1 VHSWVF
7 AFSHPL
13 LCAPLDSRSAVASIA
28 SRGSQPTSTFSD
40 SPSCARREV
49 HLRYAVFRWVF
60 ASLPRDFLRFS
71 FAMLAVASMQD
82 LFIASC
88 PLCVSVC
95 AQSHFEGL
103 CVSHT
108 RRLADT
114 RHACIVRPSARCFS
128 SSSSGSIHL
137 PLVSSC
143 FVGGWNVSDHHSPQ
157 RVSRHRWHAYL
168 LCPAVAKL
176 NKQYSN
182 SVSTTTTH
190 PCPPNLFYALSPRP
204 KSESHIPICHSRRC
218 YLEFLTVGNWMKPSE
233 LLHQPLR
240 TPPPHL
246 NPSCPFPLLQ
256 ADAAA
261 ASVAAFAADDHR

>member
-1 VHSWVF
+1 MHSWVF

-114 RHACIVRPSARCFS
+114 RQACIVRPSARCFS
-128 SSSSGSIHL
+128 SSSSVPSISL
-137 PLVSSC
+137 L
-143 FVGGWNVSDHHSPQ
+143 
-157 RVSRHRWHAYL
+157 SR
-168 LCPAVAKL
+168 PASLAAGMCR
-176 NKQYSN
+176 
-182 SVSTTTTH
+182 TIT
-190 PCPPNLFYALSPRP
+190 ALSWSAGIVGAHIYCSRP
-204 KSESHIPICHSRRC
+204 WRS
-218 YLEFLTVGNWMKPSE
+218 
-233 LLHQPLR
+233 
-240 TPPPHL
+240 
-246 NPSCPFPLLQ
+246 
-256 ADAAA
+256 
-261 ASVAAFAADDHR
+261 

>member
-1 VHSWVF
+1 MHSWVF

-95 AQSHFEGL
+95 AQSHSEGR
-103 CVSHT
+103 CVSHSC
-108 RRLADT
+108 RRANT
-114 RHACIVRPSARCFS
+114 RHACLSQACRIIRSVLSADKCIPPFPFPAPTPLAIQPSLSFASKHFFADTVYHTL
-128 SSSSGSIHL
+128 G
-137 PLVSSC
+137 
-143 FVGGWNVSDHHSPQ
+143 HHSPH
-157 RVSRHRWHAYL
+157 RVSRHHWHS
-168 LCPAVAKL
+168 CIG
-176 NKQYSN
+176 
-182 SVSTTTTH
+182 TH
-190 PCPPNLFYALSPRP
+190 IDCARP
-204 KSESHIPICHSRRC
+204 WRS
-218 YLEFLTVGNWMKPSE
+218 
-233 LLHQPLR
+233 
-240 TPPPHL
+240 
-246 NPSCPFPLLQ
+246 
-256 ADAAA
+256 
-261 ASVAAFAADDHR
+261 

>member
-1 VHSWVF
+1 MHSWVF

-143 FVGGWNVSDHHSPQ
+143 FVGGWNVLDHHSPQ
-157 RVSRHRWHAYL
+157 RVSRHRWHAYR

-176 NKQYSN
+176 N
-182 SVSTTTTH
+182 
-190 PCPPNLFYALSPRP
+190 
-204 KSESHIPICHSRRC
+204 
-218 YLEFLTVGNWMKPSE
+218 
-233 LLHQPLR
+233 
-240 TPPPHL
+240 
-246 NPSCPFPLLQ
+246 
-256 ADAAA
+256 
-261 ASVAAFAADDHR
+261 